1 MAAKGAPTGIW
12 GMGVMVGLFPLHYLG
27 DRAVVM
33 TRYGQIDGIFLT
45 GGDFQFSPHRKKG
58 EIQGRISIAMM
69 ERIS

>member
-27 DRAVVM
+27 DRAGVM
-33 TRYGQIDGIFLT
+33 TRYGADRRNILNGWRFPVWPAQ
-45 GGDFQFSPHRKKG
+45 KKG